1 MSRTFVIQ
9 YSPSADE
16 ALSNMVYMNPVEI
29 GAPYVAID
37 RFVYRCAAHPDV
49 ASGSIALN
57 AVHRRQLVKNVNDT
71 IHVSDFLVPM
81 TNFEFNLVTLKA
93 SWLKNTV
100 AAPPPTNLANIF
112 RTTFDGFVLV
122 KDQILTLNYEGNDVY
137 IIVTSE
143 GRGMLTMNS
152 EVGVQWE

>member
-1 MSRTFVIQ
+1 
-9 YSPSADE
+9 
-16 ALSNMVYMNPVEI
+16 
-29 GAPYVAID
+29 
-37 RFVYRCAAHPDV
+37 
-49 ASGSIALN
+49 
-57 AVHRRQLVKNVNDT
+57 
-71 IHVSDFLVPM
+71 M
-81 TNFEFNLVTLKA
+81 TNFELNLVTLKA

-100 AAPPPTNLANIF
+100 DAPPPTNLANIF

-137 IIVTSE
+137 IIVTSD